1 MKIRTQVYLISL
13 TSSIIPLF
21 FLAITSFFLFGNEF
35 RSSEKEKVELIL
47 QQGETYL
54 QNTFDDLDSKLGI
67 FEDIYKDHDA
77 EELKEYMDIFSANT
91 KEVEYFVFGD
101 SKGHLYTGDT
111 FPGKLPDDYDPRRRP
126 WYIGAAMTQNNYF
139 ISQVFSHASTGK
151 PVITISKRFEI
162 NGEVVGVITALLNLE
177 ILGENLKRFRTDKVT
192 EFLVVDKHGRPLFS
206 VDNEVSLH
214 LEHKNKN
221 SNLGHGIKHLNNPE
235 VELDHSDETFLPLEF
250 IEENYNKLM
259 AEGFLSHDNVNGREF
274 YYPHPIKFANITLVG
289 GSYENELLKPVIKI
303 QKIIFYISLGT
314 LLFTTILIL
323 IFGYKFSASLVR
335 LSYIIDNI
343 ARGDY
348 SKNILNIDKFVN
360 VNSELYLVKE
370 GIKKMQKEIQEREKK
385 LKLISEMDSLTQ
397 IYNKGAVTDIINMEI
412 NRSKSFGTEFSL
424 IMFDLDHFKN
434 VNDTYGHLFGDEVL
448 RKISKKVTEQ
458 LKSSD
463 VFGRYGGE
471 EFLILLPDTNI
482 HGSAAI
488 AERLRKTIFS
498 IEWDE
503 NTTVSAS
510 FGLAH
515 FVNPDDFETAVAIVD
530 GLLYKAKKNGRNQVA
545 FNNPK
550 KK

>member
-13 TSSIIPLF
+13 SSSIIPLI

-35 RSSEKEKVELIL
+35 RKSEKEKVELIL

-54 QNTFDDLDSKLGI
+54 QNTFEDLNSKLTI
-67 FEDIYKDHDA
+67 FEDIYKGHDA
-77 EELKEYMDIFSANT
+77 EKLKEYMDIFSANT

-101 SKGHLYTGDT
+101 SEGHLYTGDT
-111 FPGKLPDDYDPRRRP
+111 FPGKLPYDYDPRRRP
-126 WYIGAAMTQNNYF
+126 WYIGAAMTQNDYF
-139 ISQVFSHASTGK
+139 ISEVFSHASTGK
-151 PVITISKRFEI
+151 PVITISKRFEK

-177 ILGENLKRFRTDKVT
+177 ILGENLKRFRTNKVT
-192 EFLVVDKHGRPLFS
+192 DFLVLDKHGDPLFS
-206 VDNEVSLH
+206 VNKKVFLH
-214 LEHKNKN
+214 LEHKDGG
-221 SNLGHGIKHLNNPE
+221 SNLGHGIKYLDGLE
-235 VELDHSDETFLPLEF
+235 VKLDHSDETFLPLEF
-250 IEENYNKLM
+250 IEQNYNKLM
-259 AEGFLSHDNVNGREF
+259 AEGFLSHDNIDGREF
-274 YYPHPIKFANITLVG
+274 YYSHPVKFANITLVG
-289 GSYENELLKPVIKI
+289 GSYEKELLKPVIKI

-314 LLFTTILIL
+314 LIFTTILIL
-323 IFGYKFSASLVR
+323 IFGYKFSASLTR

-397 IYNKGAVTDIINMEI
+397 IYNKGAITDIINMEI

-434 VNDTYGHLFGDEVL
+434 INDTYGHLFGDEVL
-448 RKISKKVTEQ
+448 RKISKKVLEK
-458 LKSSD
+458 LKNTD
-463 VFGRYGGE
+463 AFGRYGGE
-471 EFLILLPDTNI
+471 EFLILLPDTDI
-482 HGSAAI
+482 HGGEVL

-498 IEWDE
+498 IEWSE
-503 NTTVSAS
+503 HTTVSAS

-515 FVNPDDFETAVAIVD
+515 FINPDNFETTVAIVD
-530 GLLYKAKKNGRNQVA
+530 SLLYRAKKNGRNQVA
-545 FNNPK
+545 FNKSGK
-550 KK
+550 K